1 MSIEDDAL
9 ILGITDVAKFM
20 IVTFLMLG
28 WAFYELSGGA
38 DFVPETREMAQA
50 ETTTEEP
57 LVTRSASTA
66 SLISLSMPAR
76 IEPQPEPAVEA
87 EVVAAITEAV
97 ADASDELIVQ
107 EASVPADATELETV
121 APETAVEEAPTDL
134 RLVDAS
140 RVNMRQGP
148 GTAFNVIAA
157 FDRGTQM
164 EVLQVDPS
172 GWAEVRVLDT
182 GETGWM
188 AERLLT
194 EG

>member
-1 MSIEDDAL
+1 
-9 ILGITDVAKFM
+9 M

-107 EASVPADATELETV
+107 EASVPADASELETV